1 MKKEFDFI
9 SSSSFEAYVR
19 QVETFHGYAAP
30 GLLMGGFMVNKAKKM
45 IPPGVLYEALCET
58 TKCLPDAIQMLT
70 PCTIGNGR
78 LRIVPLGRFALSLFN
93 KNTGD
98 GIRVFPDQAKLEF
111 WPELT
116 AWYMKR
122 KSKQEQDVHELLHQI
137 KQAGE
142 EILVWQSIQAKPEI
156 LRKNKLGPVALCPA
170 CGETYPV
177 AAGSICLAC
186 QGQDPYETQ

>member
-1 MKKEFDFI
+1 MKKEFDLH

-30 GLLMGGFMVNKAKKM
+30 GLLVGGFMVNKAKKLM
-45 IPPGVLYEALCET
+45 PPGVLYEALCET
-58 TKCLPDAIQMLT
+58 RKCLPDAIQMLT

-78 LRIVPLGRFALSLFN
+78 LRIVSLGRFALSLFN
-93 KNTGD
+93 KDSGA
-98 GIRVFPDQAKLEF
+98 GIRVFPDQAKLES
-111 WPELT
+111 WPELA

-122 KSKQEQDVHELLHQI
+122 KSKQEQDVHGLLHQI

-142 EILVWQSIQAKPEI
+142 EILAHQTIQAKPEVW
-156 LRKNKLGPVALCPA
+156 RKKRTGPVALCPA

-177 AAGSICLAC
+177 AAGSLCLAC
-186 QGQDPYETQ
+186 QGQDPYEAQ

>member
-1 MKKEFDFI
+1 MKPF
-9 SSSSFEAYVR
+9 ARRRNV
-19 QVETFHGYAAP
+19 
-30 GLLMGGFMVNKAKKM
+30 
-45 IPPGVLYEALCET
+45 
-58 TKCLPDAIQMLT
+58 LPDAIQMLT

-93 KNTGD
+93 KDTGE
-98 GIRVFPDQAKLEF
+98 GIRVFPDQAKLES

-142 EILVWQSIQAKPEI
+142 EILAWQSIQAKPEI

-177 AAGSICLAC
+177 ATGSICLAC
-186 QGQDPYETQ
+186 QGQDPYETK